1 MGLDST
7 SFCNQ
12 LFNSIIHETTFF
24 HLPTQTITSNSSPA
38 TAAEPNSSP
47 ENDQNLVLEGGGG
60 RKKKKRWKKPR
71 VCKNKEAQ
79 RMTHI
84 AVERNRR
91 KQMNS
96 YLAVLRSLLP
106 ESYIQRGDQASIIGG
121 AIKFVKELE
130 PLLQSLEAQKFTLAQ
145 QQQNQNAIIHDQ
157 NSNFATTPT
166 KECEIPKV
174 PLCFHNF
181 FSNPQ
186 YTWSQVP
193 NKNTSKS
200 KPSMAHIEV
209 NLVQTHANLRILS
222 RKRLTHLSK
231 IVVFLQSRCLSI
243 LHLNIITLDPLV
255 LYSISLKVE
264 EECWLNSADEIADAV
279 HQMLVLI
286 EEEAALCIDSTK

>member
-24 HLPTQTITSNSSPA
+24 HLPTQTIITSPA
-38 TAAEPNSSP
+38 TAAQPNSSP
-47 ENDQNLVLEGGGG
+47 ENDQNIVEEGGGG
-60 RKKKKRWKKPR
+60 RKKKKRWKKAM

-96 YLAVLRSLLP
+96 YLAVMRSLLP
-106 ESYIQRGDQASIIGG
+106 ESYIQRGDQASIIGS

-130 PLLQSLEAQKFTLAQ
+130 HLLQSLEAQKFILAQ
-145 QQQNQNAIIHDQ
+145 QENQIATIRDQ

-166 KECEIPKV
+166 LTKECEIPKV
-174 PLCFHNF
+174 PLYFQKL

-200 KPSMAHIEV
+200 KPSMGYIEV

-231 IVVFLQSRCLSI
+231 IVVFLQSRYLSI
-243 LHLNIITLDPLV
+243 LHLSVITLDPLV

-264 EECWLNSADEIADAV
+264 EECWLNSADEMADAV
-279 HQMLVLI
+279 HQMLGLI